1 MNAYKEDVGRGLK
14 GFALC
19 FIVLYI
25 AADKIFTGAHLGYHF
40 LFALF
45 GFLSV
50 ETYIKEKIYAGPYFA
65 EKIRRLWPPL
75 LAMVCVSTCL
85 YAIFFFQDLPLIR
98 GQALSALFF
107 GNNFFQSIEG
117 HPLSIH
123 QPSPLGHLW
132 FLSLLVQFYLVFT
145 FCITGKKTKQKIISL
160 CLLLGL
166 ISGVSVLLMGIY
178 GGLGF
183 SATRI
188 FYMPD
193 SRLFSFFLSAL
204 FVLYAT
210 MGKGRA
216 AEGNRDIALLG
227 ILILFVISV
236 FFMPEGTPAYFG
248 GLLCATL
255 LFNLFFLFLFR
266 DGESFF
272 SIFTFPLFSFL
283 GERVYEIYLY
293 SMPSFFFTGRLVRAL
308 GGSETLQTLLA
319 FPVLLIAAQ
328 ASHYFFEKREIASRR
343 VLAAF
348 AVPLIMLLAVSYA
361 TQEEKPMLPIYH
373 REKVVKTVEADKK
386 DTTENRSVTE
396 RFQPSNELAAAI
408 EQINAQKPAYK
419 LTNDDLFILQDKKA
433 YVWGNSAIEGLREA
447 YAKIMPSI
455 SLEAG
460 KHLTIPEIAKR
471 VKDIDKDTPLV
482 LQVGNDGP
490 VSYAE
495 VKEIVDAAEGRAIFL
510 FTVVADPAYEDKN
523 NDVFNRIASDYANV
537 ALIDWYG
544 EAKTQGDFFDEDGN
558 MKQPAKRLMAQMLAY
573 SLLHK
578 APPATQATDA
588 AEGANATQTNEN
600 SEQTE

>member
-1 MNAYKEDVGRGLK
+1 
-14 GFALC
+14 
-19 FIVLYI
+19 
-25 AADKIFTGAHLGYHF
+25 
-40 LFALF
+40 
-45 GFLSV
+45 
-50 ETYIKEKIYAGPYFA
+50 
-65 EKIRRLWPPL
+65 
-75 LAMVCVSTCL
+75 
-85 YAIFFFQDLPLIR
+85 
-98 GQALSALFF
+98 
-107 GNNFFQSIEG
+107 
-117 HPLSIH
+117 
-123 QPSPLGHLW
+123 
-132 FLSLLVQFYLVFT
+132 
-145 FCITGKKTKQKIISL
+145 
-160 CLLLGL
+160 
-166 ISGVSVLLMGIY
+166 
-178 GGLGF
+178 
-183 SATRI
+183 
-188 FYMPD
+188 MPD
-193 SRLFSFFLSAL
+193 SRLFSFFLSGL

-216 AEGNRDIALLG
+216 AERNRDIALLG

-236 FFMPEGTPAYFG
+236 FFMPEGPPAYFG

-482 LQVGNDGP
+482 LQIGNDGP